1 MGDTNFLALV
11 NPSIALMFSL
21 TFLAFW
27 SRQRHRR
34 YILAFAGAY
43 FLLAAGF
50 FNSYLVDFSQQLALS
65 MFSNASY
72 LIGTPL
78 LMWGL
83 CRRAKL
89 PTPRTALT
97 VFGLAG
103 ASGALWYAVVEPD
116 IVGRLYAVNFAVGG
130 MFIATA
136 LRLRAQK
143 TKFVV
148 DRLVFWVILLTGL
161 QFFLRT
167 SISLYLDAGL
177 TAATYRG
184 SHYWAVL
191 NFMISLFSLLVALSI
206 IAACAHDIMRKINE
220 EADTDPLTG
229 LPNRRAFDRQIA
241 EKFRRANQTRLPVS
255 LIVMDIDHFKSVN
268 DRFGH
273 RTGDIVLEGLGSLL
287 SEMVREQDICARFG
301 GEEFC
306 VLLSGTDAAGATLF
320 AEGLR
325 TALQMKKFEGLPP
338 DQTVTASFGV
348 AERQAGQG
356 FEELYAA
363 ADRALYQ
370 AKNSGRN
377 CTRSAAPYFTPSSP
391 ALSKSA

>member
-21 TFLAFW
+21 TFLVFW
-27 SRQRHRR
+27 SRQRHRH
-34 YILAFAGAY
+34 YILAFAGSY
-43 FLLAAGF
+43 FLLSAGF
-50 FNSYLVDFSQQLALS
+50 FNSYLVDFSQHLFRS
-65 MFSNASY
+65 VFSNGSY
-72 LIGTPL
+72 LIGTSL

-89 PTPRTALT
+89 PAPSVALT
-97 VFGLAG
+97 VLGVAG
-103 ASGALWYAVVEPD
+103 AIGALWYSVVEPKV
-116 IVGRLYAVNFAVGG
+116 VGRLYSVNFAVGG
-130 MFIATA
+130 MFMITA

-143 TKFVV
+143 SDIVV
-148 DRLVFWVILLTGL
+148 DRLIFWVILLTGL

-191 NFMISLFSLLVALSI
+191 NLFVSLFSLLVALSI
-206 IAACAHDIMRKINE
+206 IAACAHDIMRQINE
-220 EADTDPLTG
+220 EADTDPLTK
-229 LPNRRAFDRQIA
+229 LPNRRAFDRQTA
-241 EKFRRANQTRLPVS
+241 ERFRRANQTRLPVS
-255 LIVMDIDHFKSVN
+255 LIVMDIDHFKSIN

-273 RTGDIVLEGLGSLL
+273 RTGDVVLEGVGSLL
-287 SEMVREQDICARFG
+287 LEMVRKQDVPARFG

-306 VLLSGTDAAGATLF
+306 VLLPGTDSTGATLF
-320 AEGLR
+320 AEGMR
-325 TALQMKKFEGLPP
+325 TALALKKFEGLPA
-338 DQTVTASFGV
+338 DQNVTASFGV
-348 AERQAGQG
+348 TERQSGQD
-356 FEELYAA
+356 FEEVYAA

-377 CTRSAAPYFTPSSP
+377 CTRSAAPYFTPSTP